1 MKKFLFI
8 LLSFFFLSSW
18 MVFTPD
24 QSEEFGAKVKVSYLY
39 SFTKLIDWPSESKQ
53 GNFVVGILGNNTILI
68 NELNKMAIKKTVESQ
83 KIEIKSIASSA
94 DAAQCQMVYIL
105 PDNSAQLSDVVN
117 KVKSSSTLI
126 ITEKQGLAKQGAGI
140 NFVVIENKLQY
151 ELNKQNIENHKL
163 KVGSLLETM
172 AVH

>member
-1 MKKFLFI
+1 MKKLLFI
-8 LLSFFFLSSW
+8 LLPFLFLCSW
-18 MVFTPD
+18 VVLPD
-24 QSEEFGAKVKVSYLY
+24 QSEETVARTKVFYLY
-39 SFTKLIDWPSESKQ
+39 NFTKLIDWPSDSKQ
-53 GNFVVGILGNNTILI
+53 GNFVVGILGTNITLI
-68 NELNKMAIKKTVESQ
+68 NELNKMATKKMVEAQ
-83 KIEIKSIASSA
+83 KIEIKNISSSA
-94 DAAQCQMVYIL
+94 DAAQCQIVYIL
-105 PDNSAQLSDVVN
+105 PENSAQLGEVVN

-126 ITEKQGLAKQGAGI
+126 ITEKQGLVKQGAGI